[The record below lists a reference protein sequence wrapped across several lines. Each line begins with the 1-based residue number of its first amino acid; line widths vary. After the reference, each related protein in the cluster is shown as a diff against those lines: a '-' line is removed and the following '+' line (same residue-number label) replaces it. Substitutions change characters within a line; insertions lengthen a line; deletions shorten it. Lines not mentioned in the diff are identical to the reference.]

1 MSPSRPT
8 PRPSPPRG
16 FTLLELLVGAVT
28 TTIILAAVAV
38 TFVGVQGS
46 YQSES
51 QIKAAVEGM
60 RTGTAFIEQRLRLAG
75 YGVDPRF
82 AFDFETALL
91 PGTTKSNYEI
101 VLPDAPSAIT
111 DDLAFRYRDPAWLR
125 RGRWDGGLQLSDD
138 AEFGMDFPPG
148 QRFAISCVGGSE
160 VLVVK
165 AGAGGVSRTE
175 TSSSGFSVDAKL
187 STTTTSSSCLQRE
200 GAGAPYVMLIHEV
213 RVRITAI
220 DGRPFLVAYPS
231 IDELDDSR
239 AVPLVADVESFQVA
253 YVKNRPS
260 PGSAHSTL
268 PPVDIA
274 SGAPVANWVLGDTGS
289 VAADAHPDAAL
300 LAAPRYETPYDDA
313 LRYNAHP
320 ANIRAVRVNIAVRSA
335 RRDLNGR
342 LAFER
347 VDLEDSVEGTP
358 PDGYY
363 RSNLTTTMRVP
374 NMLSRSSFNPP
385 LGDSSS
391 ALNAWGG

>member
-1 MSPSRPT
+1 TVLPGST
-8 PRPSPPRG
+8 K
-16 FTLLELLVGAVT
+16 TNHELL
-28 TTIILAAVAV
+28 
-38 TFVGVQGS
+38 
-46 YQSES
+46 
-51 QIKAAVEGM
+51 
-60 RTGTAFIEQRLRLAG
+60 
-75 YGVDPRF
+75 
-82 AFDFETALL
+82 
-91 PGTTKSNYEI
+91 
-101 VLPDAPSAIT
+101 LPDAPSAFT

-125 RGRWDGGLQLSDD
+125 RGKWDGGLQLLDD

-148 QRFAISCVGGSE
+148 QRFAISCIGGSE

-165 AGAGGVSRTE
+165 AGAAGVARTE
-175 TSSSGFSVDAKL
+175 KSSSSFTVDSKL
-187 STTTTSSSCLQRE
+187 STTTVGASCLQRE
-200 GAGAPYVMLIHEV
+200 GEGAPFVMLIHEV
-213 RVRITAI
+213 RVRVTAI

-253 YVKNRPS
+253 YVMNRPP
-260 PGSAHSTL
+260 PGSAHSAL

-274 SGAPVANWVLGDTGS
+274 SGAAVANWVLGDTGS
-289 VAADAHPDAAL
+289 VPSDAHPDPTL
-300 LAAPRYETPYDDA
+300 LAAPLYETPYDDA

-335 RRDLNGR
+335 RREPNGR

-347 VDLEDSVEGTP
+347 VDLEDSSEAAP